1 MRNFISLT
9 ENGTP
14 VCVNVQNIVYVR
26 PDNGGSTLFVTGNNQ
41 PINVSESFEEVV
53 SLIAANK

>member
-14 VCVNVQNIVYVR
+14 IYVNVQNIVYIR
-26 PDNGGSTLFVTGNNQ
+26 PDNGSSTLFVTGTNQ
-41 PINVSESFEEVV
+41 PINVSESFEEVM
-53 SLIAANK
+53 SLMATNK